1 MGETRTE
8 LHPGD
13 TVDIA
18 PELKHRHGAA
28 KDSCFSHIA
37 IEVPA
42 QGATTEWLE
51 AVDDTTYGSL
61 K

>member
-1 MGETRTE
+1 MGQTRTE

-13 TVDIA
+13 TVYIA
-18 PELKHRHGAA
+18 HELKHRHGAA
-28 KDSCFSHIA
+28 KDSYFSHIS
-37 IEVPA
+37 IEIPA

-51 AVDDTTYGSL
+51 TVDDTTYGSL